1 MQDSNWQGAKQKY
14 LNKKTYIILGVFI
27 ILATFIAVF
36 QIIGTNQENIDS
48 ITVTNSNQEQ
58 KEKVIEQPTITNK
71 TPLCQARRVILSE
84 TYKILTDEDKARFN
98 KFLADHGIPESSRDY
113 AALNYFYP
121 NGFISPGPD
130 GITLEYLDNM
140 LTSSFY
146 FVTYPYTNMEKRR
159 FFNTTY
165 NFAFTYPLDWP
176 TAGSAANAKFALSPS
191 TKVYPGGR
199 YYRWEEAFD
208 VFVYEEYQ
216 PKNKTYEQMVRFFL
230 ENFSR
235 NNYATIT
242 DGPEKIDIFGKKEV
256 EKYVLE
262 TQNGAFG
269 VPNYGNGKFITEFY
283 FFKKPGTYYA
293 IYFKY
298 STAAEA
304 LYRKE
309 AEAIAK
315 SVEAGGLNYCK
326 DMPDELTDEQK
337 MLFHPTDDGTYE
349 SLFQKARRGNLKSL

>member
-1 MQDSNWQGAKQKY
+1 
-14 LNKKTYIILGVFI
+14 
-27 ILATFIAVF
+27 
-36 QIIGTNQENIDS
+36 
-48 ITVTNSNQEQ
+48 
-58 KEKVIEQPTITNK
+58 
-71 TPLCQARRVILSE
+71 
-84 TYKILTDEDKARFN
+84 
-98 KFLADHGIPESSRDY
+98 
-113 AALNYFYP
+113 
-121 NGFISPGPD
+121 
-130 GITLEYLDNM
+130 
-140 LTSSFY
+140 
-146 FVTYPYTNMEKRR
+146 
-159 FFNTTY
+159 
-165 NFAFTYPLDWP
+165 
-176 TAGSAANAKFALSPS
+176 LSPS